1 MKKLVPVVLAM
12 FVGVGFSGVALAS
25 DKPADPKVME
35 ACKGA
40 VAKDTKLSPEDAKKA
55 IEKCVKDGGPKDKK

>member
-12 FVGVGFSGVALAS
+12 CVGISGVALAGDKPA

-55 IEKCVKDGGPKDKK
+55 IEKCVKDGGPKK